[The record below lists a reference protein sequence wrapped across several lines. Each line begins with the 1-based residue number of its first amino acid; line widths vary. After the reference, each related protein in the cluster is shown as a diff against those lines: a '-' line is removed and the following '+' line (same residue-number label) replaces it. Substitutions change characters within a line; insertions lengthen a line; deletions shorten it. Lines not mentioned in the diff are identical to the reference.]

1 MDSAEHR
8 EQSRA
13 MVGDATRPSLTI
25 LIPTYNEEG
34 SIADCIGRLPTMPW
48 STEILVVDNSSD
60 RTPEIVRSM
69 PGVRLEHYR
78 PAQGKGHAIWHG
90 MRAARGKVIVICDVD
105 MDPTELP
112 LVVKPIFEGQADFVN
127 GSRMLLPMERG
138 AMSFTHRVGNTLF
151 AMAMSILIRQRF
163 TDVYCGFKAWRAD
176 LLPADRFHENT
187 WPDLE
192 LLFNARRGGLRIVE
206 IPVRYT
212 KRKFGASKM
221 HTWRHGWNLL
231 GMMLRLTF
239 RGNGQSGKQKFRY
252 E

>member
-1 MDSAEHR
+1 MNRDHDR
-8 EQSRA
+8 ERSRA
-13 MVGDATRPSLTI
+13 AAESAPRPDLTV

-34 SIADCIGRLPTMPW
+34 CIADCIGRIPAMPW
-48 STEILVVDNSSD
+48 SREILVVDNSSD
-60 RTPEIVRSM
+60 RTPEIVRAM
-69 PGVRLEHYR
+69 PGIRLEHYR

-90 MRAARGKVIVICDVD
+90 MRAARGRVIVICDVD
-105 MDPTELP
+105 MDPAGLP
-112 LVVKPIFEGQADFVN
+112 PLLQPIFDGRADFVN

-138 AMSFTHRVGNTLF
+138 AMSFTHRVGNACF
-151 AMAMSILIRQRF
+151 AAAMSILTLRRF

-176 LLPADRFHENT
+176 LLPPDRFREKS

-192 LLFNARRGGLRIVE
+192 LLFNAKRGGLRILE

-231 GMMLRLTF
+231 CMMLRLAF
-239 RGNGQSGKQKFRY
+239 RRPSPSPAP
-252 E
+252 